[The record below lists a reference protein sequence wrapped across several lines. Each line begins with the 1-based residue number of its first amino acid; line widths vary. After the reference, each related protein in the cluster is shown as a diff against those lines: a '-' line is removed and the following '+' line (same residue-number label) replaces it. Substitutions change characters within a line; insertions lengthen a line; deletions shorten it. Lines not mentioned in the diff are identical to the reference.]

1 MKGED
6 TPMQRETWWHCIR
19 SLEKAHRLS
28 ALVRVSATEDHHSH
42 SIHFEAT
49 SCSYLAVGS
58 A

>member
-1 MKGED
+1 MEGED
-6 TPMQRETWWHCIR
+6 THMQMETRWHCIR
-19 SLEKAHRLS
+19 SLEKAHRIS
-28 ALVRVSATEDHHSH
+28 ALVRVSATEDQHIH